1 MRLRSIAPFVVA
13 FSGPA
18 LAQAQVNVEQLR
30 GDYRE
35 GPARAQLEA
44 SFTGRTG
51 NVQSF
56 EAGGGAIG
64 AARLG
69 RHGFF
74 GSSRADYARFN
85 HTTTV
90 SKSFIHLRYE
100 LHLLSWLS
108 AEVYVQQQ
116 QDKFQRL
123 LLRELVGTG
132 PRFVFVDEED
142 LKIAYG
148 ASYMF
153 EYERI
158 AVAEGA
164 ADAPMTFSHRF
175 SNYLTSTW
183 KPDSRVTATSTVY
196 VQPRWDAF
204 DDTRVLFE
212 TAISTAI
219 AKRLALKFLATVR
232 YDSAP
237 PTTVK
242 TTDAEVRNA
251 IVLKF

>member
-1 MRLRSIAPFVVA
+1 MRLA
-13 FSGPA
+13 PA
-18 LAQAQVNVEQLR
+18 LAFGVGLLTPSLAWAQVNVEQLR
-30 GDYRE
+30 SDYRE

-51 NVQSF
+51 NVQSV

-69 RHGFF
+69 MHGFF

-85 HTTTV
+85 GATTV

-108 AEVYVQQQ
+108 HEVYVQQQ

-132 PRFVFVDEED
+132 PRFVLVDEED
-142 LKIAYG
+142 LKIALG
-148 ASYMF
+148 ASTMF

-158 AVAEGA
+158 AVAAGA
-164 ADAPMTFSHRF
+164 PDEPMTFAHRF
-175 SNYLTSTW
+175 SSYLTSTW
-183 KPDSRVTATSTVY
+183 KPDSRVAATSTVY

-212 TAISTAI
+212 TAVSTAI

-237 PTTVK
+237 PTTVR
-242 TTDAEVRNA
+242 TTDAEVKNA